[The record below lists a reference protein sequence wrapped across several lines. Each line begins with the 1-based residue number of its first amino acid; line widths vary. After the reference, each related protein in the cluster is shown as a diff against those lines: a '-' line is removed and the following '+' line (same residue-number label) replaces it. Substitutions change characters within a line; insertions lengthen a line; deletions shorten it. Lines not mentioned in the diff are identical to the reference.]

1 MFVEDEADTEASHD
15 EGCSSSLD
23 LLHSAFPHQSEEEL
37 SELLMLCNGNVDSVF
52 EMLTSWQDLD

>member
-52 EMLTSWQDLD
+52 EMLTS